1 MLNRSENKINCIFIR
16 HGCTVS
22 NREHRY
28 LGRTDEPLDEAGVFE
43 LKNALNNGVYK
54 ALEENSL
61 KEQIIITSPMRR
73 CKQTAEIIL
82 PPSQQNKIHTVKEFA
97 EMDFGE
103 WELKNYKELSTDI
116 RFRDSYQAW
125 IDSGGTLAFPGGE
138 SREAFIARCVDGMEL
153 VMEQIR
159 QQLAYRACPKC
170 RETEDNGMIQEPLPV
185 AAVVHGG
192 TIMALL
198 SHYCGGDYFSYQVK
212 NAEGYHLRL
221 SLQENKMEL
230 KEKV

>member
-1 MLNRSENKINCIFIR
+1 MWNRSENKINCIFIR

-43 LKNALNNGVYK
+43 LENALNNGVYK
-54 ALEENSL
+54 ALEGNSL

-82 PPSQQNKIHTVKEFA
+82 PVAQHHKIHTVKEFA

-103 WELKNYKELSTDI
+103 WELKSYNELSTDI

-125 IDSGGTLAFPGGE
+125 IDSGGTLAFPNGE
-138 SREAFIARCVDGMEL
+138 SRKEFCKRSICGFE
-153 VMEQIR
+153 
-159 QQLAYRACPKC
+159 RAL
-170 RETEDNGMIQEPLPV
+170 TQ
-185 AAVVHGG
+185 
-192 TIMALL
+192 AL
-198 SHYCGGDYFSYQVK
+198 
-212 NAEGYHLRL
+212 
-221 SLQENKMEL
+221 EL
-230 KEKV
+230 KRAMPDKEIQIVFLCMEGLSWR

>member
-1 MLNRSENKINCIFIR
+1 MWNRSENKINCIFIR

-54 ALEENSL
+54 ALEENSI

-82 PPSQQNKIHTVKEFA
+82 PVSQHHKIHTVKEFA

-103 WELKNYKELSTDI
+103 WELKSYKELSTDI
-116 RFRDSYQAW
+116 RFRRGLTVVEHLPFQ
-125 IDSGGTLAFPGGE
+125 TE
-138 SREAFIARCVDGMEL
+138 
-153 VMEQIR
+153 
-159 QQLAYRACPKC
+159 RAEKSFAK
-170 RETEDNGMIQEPLPV
+170 EVYV
-185 AAVVHGG
+185 A
-192 TIMALL
+192 LRWY
-198 SHYCGGDYFSYQVK
+198 SHK
-212 NAEGYHLRL
+212 H
-221 SLQENKMEL
+221 
-230 KEKV
+230 

>member
-1 MLNRSENKINCIFIR
+1 MAALSQ
-16 HGCTVS
+16 T
-22 NREHRY
+22 EHRY

-82 PPSQQNKIHTVKEFA
+82 PGSQHHKIHTVKEFA

-103 WELKNYKELSTDI
+103 WELKSYKELSTDI

-125 IDSGGTLAFPGGE
+125 IDSGGTLAFPNGE
-138 SREAFIARCVDGMEL
+138 SRKEFCKRSICGFERALTQALEL
-153 VMEQIR
+153 KRAMPDKEIQI
-159 QQLAYRACPKC
+159 
-170 RETEDNGMIQEPLPV
+170 V
-185 AAVVHGG
+185 FFVHGG
-192 TIMALL
+192 TIMAIM
-198 SHYCGGDYFSYQVK
+198 SHYCDMDYYDYQVK
-212 NAEGYHLRL
+212 NGCGYSCEVAVEGDEIVFNEIVPI
-221 SLQENKMEL
+221 SL
-230 KEKV
+230 